1 MPHQIPFTVVFA
13 SVTLYGDEV
22 HPVGSDREGR
32 CLVDLEDA
40 FHGVRSVAQRQP
52 QVPREEERHP
62 ACELNRHEP
71 TVRGWQSARN
81 CKYPQELVLRLQRPS
96 AIRRVQVL
104 AHQCL
109 IREYLNLPVRCG
121 APPAPPDFFRR
132 APIYGEAHNCHS
144 NPMTSALYYT
154 AERIELWV
162 GTEDSWRGGGGAAQN
177 GHSHGGGGGGEAAA
191 EDGDGDRDK
200 DEADTDATPF
210 QYLGFI
216 TLSDNQGTGF
226 KSRELKSVSVP
237 PCAGSYLK
245 IRLHRNHSNQYNR
258 YNQVGLIAVNILGDE
273 TDAVT
278 ASNGKLSSPASDGP
292 GQGQGQGGDNTP
304 YDDLAF
310 QMYVDQDAARIIRE
324 MEARKAVA
332 VQDERFEYAR
342 KLKAAQAQLHA
353 AGERL
358 ARMTLDKRAA
368 IAAEDYGRA
377 RTLKATIDELRDRLY
392 KELAVDD
399 LLEKNGPVARNDE
412 TPDEEAVDG
421 PASAPA
427 VCRAVPDVASEQ
439 REQAL
444 PLPPSSPL
452 HCMVHRSTASPSPT
466 TTRPT
471 TSARTSG
478 LPRPVVNPPAKEAP
492 PALRGG
498 GALGSAQRRRLK
510 SAPATPV
517 SALGSAAHSQA
528 HAAGGGSGASTGA
541 AGSCTPT
548 ARSSYEAYEERALP
562 ALRHGGGAHPDQE
575 HSERPRSKL
584 NERERKQAA
593 LPISVFGVEMV
604 EKFYSK
610 HFADKEEGLRRLR
623 SELCDEGRPTPQPNK
638 KARAAIFLLHR
649 ALRDKVFSVYSLAAE
664 VIRLF
669 FTHFVP
675 DRVSP
680 AEVGRSVDRLLPEL
694 LLKSGDSTPRI
705 HNMAVHTILS
715 IADVEQVR
723 SLNVIPATLTRP
735 LQAAT
740 HPRLALSRLEMVE
753 QLILSHG
760 ISQPGTGGA
769 RGSSTAGAGAGASRD
784 KPGAGREG
792 SGMTCRTLAEL
803 GAQGL
808 QHPAEAVRKVAE
820 RILVLVYRVN
830 PRLVRKQLPPDDDIT
845 RRNLLYRQLFTDFDS
860 IDVQRKR
867 EMQERQRGES
877 SGSGSPAPRPPA
889 GWVPPSSMSA
899 SWHQG
904 QGGGLTGL
912 PTAATLSPAPSPR
925 PGLRRHAAAMS
936 SSMSASMCA
945 SWANGS
951 TAKSGSSSSSGASS
965 LASPTEATPQP
976 PIARRGADGDGD
988 VKACDFCG
996 AVSESFASDE
1006 GLNSHYWRACP
1017 LLTRCNECQQVVE
1030 IACLA
1035 THLTEECELR
1045 ALYRRCGGCT
1055 EAVPLQRMQLHVS
1068 SCVPL
1073 GAQCRRCPLCHSDV
1087 RDTDAAWRS
1096 HLMGPTAKLC
1106 TAHPRL
1112 KYARA
1117 VRAPAPAP
1125 APVAP
1130 GMAP

>member
-13 SVTLYGDEV
+13 SG
-22 HPVGSDREGR
+22 
-32 CLVDLEDA
+32 
-40 FHGVRSVAQRQP
+40 
-52 QVPREEERHP
+52 EEERHP
-62 ACELNRHEP
+62 ASELNRHEP
-71 TVRGWQSARN
+71 TVRGWQSARH

-109 IREYLNLPVRCG
+109 IP
-121 APPAPPDFFRR
+121 
-132 APIYGEAHNCHS
+132 
-144 NPMTSALYYT
+144 
-154 AERIELWV
+154 ERIELWV
-162 GTEDSWRGGGGAAQN
+162 GTYDSWRGGAGGAAQN
-177 GHSHGGGGGGEAAA
+177 GHPAA
-191 EDGDGDRDK
+191 EGDAEDGDRDK
-200 DEADTDATPF
+200 DDKDEVDADTTPF

-292 GQGQGQGGDNTP
+292 GQGQSDAAASP

-310 QMYVDQDAARIIRE
+310 QMYVDEDAARIIRD
-324 MEARKAVA
+324 MEARKAAA

-353 AGERL
+353 GGERL

-377 RTLKATIDELRDRLY
+377 RTLKATIDQLRERLY

-399 LLEKNGPVARNDE
+399 LLEKDGPISKNDE
-412 TPDEEAVDG
+412 SPDDESSVDGGRPVDEPEVPLPEPRQPLGTG
-421 PASAPA
+421 PASPM
-427 VCRAVPDVASEQ
+427 
-439 REQAL
+439 
-444 PLPPSSPL
+444 
-452 HCMVHRSTASPSPT
+452 HCGVHRSTATPSPT
-466 TTRPT
+466 PT
-471 TSARTSG
+471 TPARGSG

-492 PALRGG
+492 PAVRSG
-498 GALGSAQRRRLK
+498 GAAAQLVQRRRMK

-517 SALGSAAHSQA
+517 STLG
-528 HAAGGGSGASTGA
+528 HAAAPSPGPAGGA
-541 AGSCTPT
+541 CTPT
-548 ARSSYEAYEERALP
+548 ARSRYEDYEERALP
-562 ALRHGGGAHPDQE
+562 ALRHGPTPEPE
-575 HSERPRSKL
+575 HDRPRSKL

-623 SELCDEGRPTPQPNK
+623 AVLCDEGRATPQPNK

-669 FTHFVP
+669 FTNFVP
-675 DRVSP
+675 DRVSS
-680 AEVGRSVDRLLPEL
+680 AEVARSVDRLLPEL

-760 ISQPGTGGA
+760 ISQPGTGGS
-769 RGSSTAGAGAGASRD
+769 RGSGRD
-784 KPGAGREG
+784 KPGSATGG

-820 RILVLVYRVN
+820 RVLVLVYRVN

-845 RRNLLYRQLFTDFDS
+845 RRNLLYRQLFTDFDA

-877 SGSGSPAPRPPA
+877 SGSGSPAPRPA
-889 GWVPPSSMSA
+889 GQGWVPPSAMSA

-904 QGGGLTGL
+904 QGGGLGGVL
-912 PTAATLSPAPSPR
+912 GGATLSPAPSPR
-925 PGLRRHAAAMS
+925 PGLRRHAAMGAMTA
-936 SSMSASMCA
+936 SMSASMCA
-945 SWANGS
+945 SWTNGS
-951 TAKSGSSSSSGASS
+951 SGAKSGSSSSSSGASS
-965 LASPTEATPQP
+965 LASPTEASAEAA
-976 PIARRGADGDGD
+976 ARRGDAD
-988 VKACDFCG
+988 VKSCDFCG
-996 AVSESFASDE
+996 AVSETFSSDE

-1035 THLTEECELR
+1035 VHLTEECELR

-1073 GAQCRRCPLCHSDV
+1073 GPQCRRCPLCHTDV
-1087 RDTDAAWRS
+1087 RVTDAAWRS

-1106 TAHPRL
+1106 AAHPRL

-1117 VRAPAPAP
+1117 VRAPAPPAVTAPP
-1125 APVAP
+1125 AP
-1130 GMAP
+1130 

>member
-13 SVTLYGDEV
+13 SG
-22 HPVGSDREGR
+22 
-32 CLVDLEDA
+32 
-40 FHGVRSVAQRQP
+40 
-52 QVPREEERHP
+52 EEERHP
-62 ACELNRHEP
+62 ASELNRHEP
-71 TVRGWQSARN
+71 TVRGWQSSRH

-109 IREYLNLPVRCG
+109 IP
-121 APPAPPDFFRR
+121 
-132 APIYGEAHNCHS
+132 
-144 NPMTSALYYT
+144 
-154 AERIELWV
+154 ERIELWV
-162 GTEDSWRGGGGAAQN
+162 GTEDSWRGGGAQN
-177 GHSHGGGGGGEAAA
+177 GHGHAGGAEAP

-200 DEADTDATPF
+200 DEVDADATPF

-292 GQGQGQGGDNTP
+292 GQGQNQGGENTP

-310 QMYVDQDAARIIRE
+310 QMYVDQDAGKIIRE

-368 IAAEDYGRA
+368 IAAEDFGRA
-377 RTLKATIDELRDRLY
+377 RTLKTTIDELRDRLY

-399 LLEKNGPVARNDE
+399 LLEKNGLVARNDE
-412 TPDEEAVDG
+412 TPDEETVDG
-421 PASAPA
+421 SRDNVA
-427 VCRAVPDVASEQ
+427 VISKAIAEVEPEQ
-439 REQAL
+439 VVERRL

-452 HCMVHRSTASPSPT
+452 HCRRTASPSPT

-471 TSARTSG
+471 TPARSSG

-498 GALGSAQRRRLK
+498 GPVASAQRRRLK

-517 SALGSAAHSQA
+517 SALGNAAHS
-528 HAAGGGSGASTGA
+528 GGSGASTGA

-562 ALRHGGGAHPDQE
+562 ALRHGPNPDQE
-575 HSERPRSKL
+575 HSDRPRSKL

-623 SELCDEGRPTPQPNK
+623 SELCDEGRATPQPNK

-715 IADVEQVR
+715 MADVEQVR

-769 RGSSTAGAGAGASRD
+769 RGSSAGAAGRDRAGPGGA
-784 KPGAGREG
+784 REG

-820 RILVLVYRVN
+820 RILVLVYRTN

-845 RRNLLYRQLFTDFDS
+845 RRNLLYRQLFTDFDA

-867 EMQERQRGES
+867 EMQERQREES

-904 QGGGLTGL
+904 QGGGLAGL
-912 PTAATLSPAPSPR
+912 PTATLSPAPSPR

-945 SWANGS
+945 SWTNGS
-951 TAKSGSSSSSGASS
+951 TAKSGSSSSSSGASS
-965 LASPTEATPQP
+965 LASPTEATAQP
-976 PIARRGADGDGD
+976 PMARRCADGDGD

-996 AVSESFASDE
+996 AVSESFASGE

-1106 TAHPRL
+1106 AAHPRL

-1117 VRAPAPAP
+1117 VRAPAPASAP
-1125 APVAP
+1125 AAP
-1130 GMAP
+1130 

>member
-13 SVTLYGDEV
+13 SG
-22 HPVGSDREGR
+22 
-32 CLVDLEDA
+32 
-40 FHGVRSVAQRQP
+40 
-52 QVPREEERHP
+52 EEERHP
-62 ACELNRHEP
+62 ASELNRHEP
-71 TVRGWQSARN
+71 TVRGWQSSRH

-109 IREYLNLPVRCG
+109 IP
-121 APPAPPDFFRR
+121 
-132 APIYGEAHNCHS
+132 
-144 NPMTSALYYT
+144 
-154 AERIELWV
+154 ERIELWV
-162 GTEDSWRGGGGAAQN
+162 GTEDSWRGGGAQN
-177 GHSHGGGGGGEAAA
+177 GHGHAGGAEAP

-200 DEADTDATPF
+200 DEVDADATPF

-292 GQGQGQGGDNTP
+292 GQGQNQGGENTP

-310 QMYVDQDAARIIRE
+310 QMYVDQDAGKIIRE

-368 IAAEDYGRA
+368 IAAEDFGRA
-377 RTLKATIDELRDRLY
+377 RTLKTTIDELRDRLY

-399 LLEKNGPVARNDE
+399 LLEKNGLVARNDE
-412 TPDEEAVDG
+412 TPDEETVDG
-421 PASAPA
+421 SRDNVA
-427 VCRAVPDVASEQ
+427 VISKAIAEVEPEQ
-439 REQAL
+439 VVERRL

-452 HCMVHRSTASPSPT
+452 HCRRTASPSPT

-471 TSARTSG
+471 TPARSSSG

-498 GALGSAQRRRLK
+498 GPVASAQRRRLK

-517 SALGSAAHSQA
+517 SALGNAAHS
-528 HAAGGGSGASTGA
+528 GGSGASTGA

-562 ALRHGGGAHPDQE
+562 ALRHGPNPDQE
-575 HSERPRSKL
+575 HSDRPRSKL

-623 SELCDEGRPTPQPNK
+623 SELCDEGRATPQPNK

-675 DRVSP
+675 DRWAIYFVDVHVTFNMCLPFSRSGSIPRRVSP

-715 IADVEQVR
+715 MADVEQVR

-769 RGSSTAGAGAGASRD
+769 RGSSAGAAGRDRAGPGGA
-784 KPGAGREG
+784 REG

-820 RILVLVYRVN
+820 RILVLVYRTN

-845 RRNLLYRQLFTDFDS
+845 RRNLLYRQLFTDFDA
-860 IDVQRKR
+860 IDVQVSAGQYACVLLLSLLPVTEPGRPAPRVLQRKR
-867 EMQERQRGES
+867 EMQERQREES

-904 QGGGLTGL
+904 QGGGLAGL
-912 PTAATLSPAPSPR
+912 PTATLSPAPSPR

-945 SWANGS
+945 SWTNGS
-951 TAKSGSSSSSGASS
+951 TAKSGSSSSSSGASS
-965 LASPTEATPQP
+965 LASPTEATAQP
-976 PIARRGADGDGD
+976 PMARRCADGDGD

-996 AVSESFASDE
+996 AVSESFASGE

-1068 SCVPL
+1068 SCVRKYRVTVTAADGPPSLPVSSLALRPAAL

-1106 TAHPRL
+1106 AAHPRL

-1117 VRAPAPAP
+1117 VRAPAPASAP
-1125 APVAP
+1125 AAP
-1130 GMAP
+1130 